1 MPCHPILLIY
11 FLFVEILSINL
22 RKNNISKNGNFP
34 LFSLLTINCQKWAN
48 YRLQNG
54 QMWFFYIGTIK
65 SDLYQGIKVKI
76 NDMTSNNYC
85 CLMVYCA
92 PACSLGNPIPQL
104 AFKFARSQTSPRA
117 RLPPPSPESLK
128 ASAPRRP
135 RTPEIILYFHPREN
149 PINTLCL
156 TFAFVFRLLG
166 RFFAAAD
173 KRREERR
180 GEEMGRRA
188 RSAFLAWDMS
198 NKTRRKT
205 ATPRLRPPKV
215 SPVPIKT
222 CATVTKLVGRVS
234 PEP

>member
-1 MPCHPILLIY
+1 MWYYSPPG
-11 FLFVEILSINL
+11 
-22 RKNNISKNGNFP
+22 NNAISP
-34 LFSLLTINCQKWAN
+34 LFLNTPPPTNAKNTPHLSKRCRSSAP
-48 YRLQNG
+48 
-54 QMWFFYIGTIK
+54 
-65 SDLYQGIKVKI
+65 
-76 NDMTSNNYC
+76 
-85 CLMVYCA
+85 A

-188 RSAFLAWDMS
+188 RSAFLA
-198 NKTRRKT
+198 
-205 ATPRLRPPKV
+205 
-215 SPVPIKT
+215 
-222 CATVTKLVGRVS
+222 
-234 PEP
+234 